1 MFKFLPIAVL
11 SLAVALAADA
21 AAQTTT
27 GTISGRVADAQGLP
41 LPGVTVTA
49 ASSNLQG
56 TRTAVTS
63 ANGDYIF
70 TGLPSGTYKLTFEL
84 SGFQTAGKTMDLAPT
99 QTFPVDMTLGVAAV
113 SENVTVEAAIRRRP
127 DPDRAGRHQLQ
138 TGYDRRAADQPRHQ
152 RHSAAGAG
160 GSPHRSRA
168 APIRLPARCRS
179 RRST

>member
-56 TRTAVTS
+56 IRTAATS

-84 SGFQTAGKTMDLAPT
+84 SGFQT
-99 QTFPVDMTLGVAAV
+99 
-113 SENVTVEAAIRRRP
+113 RRQ
-127 DPDRAGRHQLQ
+127 DD
-138 TGYDRRAADQPRHQ
+138 
-152 RHSAAGAG
+152 
-160 GSPHRSRA
+160 
-168 APIRLPARCRS
+168 
-179 RRST
+179 